1 MSKKKILVFSLKLL
15 IFVFFFWFMSI
26 DDNPI
31 VKLEA
36 KLGLSPAPIERF
48 FKIKSLFSG
57 MTEGTYQLLNR
68 NIRGALE
75 ANVFTPLV
83 LAYLICLLFFYRSMK
98 INTKKKEIIFF
109 LVFIILSILVNI
121 FN

>member
-1 MSKKKILVFSLKLL
+1 
-15 IFVFFFWFMSI
+15 MSI